1 MQQQLIDYIA
11 RLADQT
17 IQLRAAIAALTE
29 QVSSMSA
36 FDPTPI
42 LAQLT
47 DLGARVTTH
56 GDSLAELAG
65 RVQSLDSRMS
75 DTTAVVTALAGKVAE
90 LQQAGAGD
98 LSGLPAL

>member
-1 MQQQLIDYIA
+1 MQQLIDYIA

-17 IQLRAAIAALTE
+17 IQLRTAIAALTQ
-29 QVSSMSA
+29 QVANMSA

-42 LAQLT
+42 LAQLS
-47 DLGARVTTH
+47 DLGARVTTQ
-56 GDSLAELAG
+56 GDSLATLAA
-65 RVQSLDSRMS
+65 RVESLDSRVS

-90 LQQAGAGD
+90 LQQAGTGD

>member
-1 MQQQLIDYIA
+1 MTQALIDYIA

-17 IQLRAAIAALTE
+17 IALRAAIAALTE

-42 LAQLT
+42 LAQLS

-65 RVQSLDSRMS
+65 RVSSLDSRMS

-90 LQQAGAGD
+90 LQQSGTGD

>member
-1 MQQQLIDYIA
+1 MQQLIDYIA

-17 IQLRAAIAALTE
+17 IQLRTAIAALTQ

-65 RVQSLDSRMS
+65 RVQSLDSRVS

-90 LQQAGAGD
+90 IQQAGTGD

>member
-1 MQQQLIDYIA
+1 MNQALIDYIA
-11 RLADQT
+11 RLAAET
-17 IQLRAAIAALTE
+17 IALRAAIAALTE

-42 LAQLT
+42 LAQINELS
-47 DLGARVTTH
+47 ARVTTH
-56 GDSLAELAG
+56 GESLAELAG
-65 RVQSLDSRMS
+65 RVQSLDSRVS

-90 LQQAGAGD
+90 LQQAGTGD

>member
-1 MQQQLIDYIA
+1 MNQALIDYLATLARSHIA
-11 RLADQT
+11 LRDALQT
-17 IQLRAAIAALTE
+17 LTE
-29 QVSSMSA
+29 QVAQMTA
-36 FDPTPI
+36 FDPAPI
-42 LAQLT
+42 LAQLS

>member
-1 MQQQLIDYIA
+1 MTQQLVQYLATLAQSHIA
-11 RLADQT
+11 
-17 IQLRAAIAALTE
+17 LRDALRTLTE
-29 QVSSMSA
+29 QVAQMNT

-42 LAQLT
+42 LAQLS

>member
-1 MQQQLIDYIA
+1 MQQLIDYVA
-11 RLADQT
+11 RVATET
-17 IQLRAAIAALTE
+17 INLRVAFDALTQ
-29 QVSSMSA
+29 QVQSMSA

-42 LAQLT
+42 LAQLS

>member
-1 MQQQLIDYIA
+1 MQQLIDYIA
-11 RLADQT
+11 RLAAET
-17 IQLRAAIAALTE
+17 INLRASIVALTQ
-29 QVSSMSA
+29 QVQSMSA

-42 LAQLT
+42 LAQLAAI
-47 DLGARVTTH
+47 DARVTTH

-65 RVQSLDSRMS
+65 RVQSLDSRVS

>member
-1 MQQQLIDYIA
+1 MQQLIDYIV

-17 IQLRAAIAALTE
+17 IALRAAIAALTE

-42 LAQLT
+42 LAQLS

-65 RVQSLDSRMS
+65 RVSSLDSRMS

>member
-17 IQLRAAIAALTE
+17 IQLRAAISALTE

-42 LAQLT
+42 LAQLS

-75 DTTAVVTALAGKVAE
+75 DTTSVVTALAGKVAE

>member
-1 MQQQLIDYIA
+1 MQQLIDYIA

-42 LAQLT
+42 LAQLS

-65 RVQSLDSRMS
+65 RVSSLDSRMS

-90 LQQAGAGD
+90 LQSAGAGD

>member
-1 MQQQLIDYIA
+1 MQQLIDYIA

-17 IQLRAAIAALTE
+17 IQLRTAIAALTQ
-29 QVSSMSA
+29 QVANMSA

-42 LAQLT
+42 LAQLA
-47 DLGARVTTH
+47 DLNARVTTQ
-56 GDSLAELAG
+56 GETLAALAG
-65 RVQSLDSRMS
+65 QVGGLDSRVT
-75 DTTAVVTALAGKVAE
+75 DTVGVVTALAGKVAE

>member
-1 MQQQLIDYIA
+1 MQQLIDYIA
-11 RLADQT
+11 RLAAET
-17 IQLRAAIAALTE
+17 INLRAAIVALTQ

-42 LAQLT
+42 IAQLAAI
-47 DLGARVTTH
+47 DARVTSQAET
-56 GDSLAELAG
+56 LAALAG
-65 RVQSLDSRMS
+65 QVGGLDTRVS
-75 DTTAVVTALAGKVAE
+75 DTVGVVSALAGKVAE

>member
-1 MQQQLIDYIA
+1 
-11 RLADQT
+11 
-17 IQLRAAIAALTE
+17 
-29 QVSSMSA
+29 
-36 FDPTPI
+36 
-42 LAQLT
+42 
-47 DLGARVTTH
+47 VTTH

>member
-1 MQQQLIDYIA
+1 MQQLIDYIA

-17 IQLRAAIAALTE
+17 IQLRTAIAALTQ

-65 RVQSLDSRMS
+65 RVQSLDARMS

>member
-1 MQQQLIDYIA
+1 MQQLIDYIA
-11 RLADQT
+11 RLAAET
-17 IQLRAAIAALTE
+17 INLRAAIVALTQ

-42 LAQLT
+42 LAQLS
-47 DLGARVTTH
+47 DLNARVTSQAET
-56 GDSLAELAG
+56 LAELAG
-65 RVQSLDSRMS
+65 RVQSLDSRVS

>member
-1 MQQQLIDYIA
+1 MTQALIDYIA
-11 RLADQT
+11 RLAAET
-17 IQLRAAIAALTE
+17 INLRAAIAALTE

-42 LAQLT
+42 LAQLS
-47 DLGARVTTH
+47 DLNTRVTTQGETLAVLAAQVGGLDARVT
-56 GDSLAELAG
+56 
-65 RVQSLDSRMS
+65 
-75 DTTAVVTALAGKVAE
+75 DTVGVVTALAGKVAE

>member
-1 MQQQLIDYIA
+1 MQQLIDYIV

-17 IQLRAAIAALTE
+17 IALRAAIAALTE

-42 LAQLT
+42 LAQLS

-65 RVQSLDSRMS
+65 RVSSLDSRMS

-90 LQQAGAGD
+90 LQQSGTGD

>member
-1 MQQQLIDYIA
+1 MQQLIDYIV

-17 IQLRAAIAALTE
+17 IALRAAIAALTE

-42 LAQLT
+42 LAQLS

-90 LQQAGAGD
+90 LQSAGAGD

>member
-1 MQQQLIDYIA
+1 MTQALIDYIA

-17 IQLRAAIAALTE
+17 IQLRTAIAALTQ
-29 QVSSMSA
+29 QVANMSA

-42 LAQLT
+42 LAQLS
-47 DLGARVTTH
+47 DLGARVSTH

-90 LQQAGAGD
+90 LQSAGAGD

>member
-17 IQLRAAIAALTE
+17 IALRAAIAALTE
-29 QVSSMSA
+29 QVSNMSA

-42 LAQLT
+42 LAQLS

-75 DTTAVVTALAGKVAE
+75 DTTAVVTARAGKVAE